1 MGIQIETKRKNKMSR
16 VYIRIPRG
24 IYEREIDDE
33 FGRYG
38 KIENID
44 IKSGGYAFID
54 FRDTRDAE
62 DAVAEMNG
70 KTVWGDRIVVEFARA
85 KGAGAGDRD
94 ACFNC
99 GRPGHWARDCRE
111 PPRARGRGGGGRGYY
126 DDYYRRSR
134 SRSPRRYSRS
144 RSRSYSPYY
153 RRRSRSRSPR
163 RYRSRSRS
171 RSRRRSYTRSR
182 SRSPRRRSRSRSPRR
197 SRTPRSRSAS

>member
-1 MGIQIETKRKNKMSR
+1 MGIQIETKRKNKMAR

-111 PPRARGRGGGGRGYY
+111 PPRARGRGGGGGGGPQCYECGGYGHLARECRAMRDRGGRGYY

-134 SRSPRRYSRS
+134 SRSP
-144 RSRSYSPYY
+144 
-153 RRRSRSRSPR
+153 
-163 RYRSRSRS
+163 
-171 RSRRRSYTRSR
+171 RRRSYTRSR

-197 SRTPRSRSAS
+197 SRTPRSRSA

>member
-1 MGIQIETKRKNKMSR
+1 MGIQIETKRKNKMAR

-85 KGAGAGDRD
+85 KGAG
-94 ACFNC
+94 
-99 GRPGHWARDCRE
+99 
-111 PPRARGRGGGGRGYY
+111 GGGRGGPQCYECGGY
-126 DDYYRRSR
+126 GHLARECRAMRDRGGRG
-134 SRSPRRYSRS
+134 
-144 RSRSYSPYY
+144 
-153 RRRSRSRSPR
+153 
-163 RYRSRSRS
+163 
-171 RSRRRSYTRSR
+171 
-182 SRSPRRRSRSRSPRR
+182 
-197 SRTPRSRSAS
+197 